1 MKITWL
7 GQAGLMFETENKII
21 LVDPYLS
28 DNVKNFEPKNYRR
41 VPVDER
47 FLKINPDVII
57 ITHNHLDHLDKE
69 TLKYYLTENVS
80 CLVLAPNGSWQ
91 ELRKFGGN
99 SNYVLF
105 NNGTTWTEGNVT
117 FTAVKAEHSDPYAIG
132 VIISAEGKNYYVT
145 GDTLYN
151 EQVFESLPNIEIK
164 AVFLPVNGVGNNM
177 NMKDAQAFAKR
188 VNAKHTVPIHYGM
201 FDTLT
206 AENIT
211 LENAVIPKLYESI
224 CLE

>member
-7 GQAGLMFETENKII
+7 GQAGLLFETDGKII

-41 VPVDER
+41 VSVDES
-47 FLKINPDVII
+47 FLKIKPDVIV

-69 TLKYYLTENVS
+69 TLKYYLIEDAE
-80 CLVLAPNGSWQ
+80 CLVLVPNGGWQ

-117 FTAVKAEHSDPYAIG
+117 FRAVKAEHSDPYAIG
-132 VIISAEGKNYYVT
+132 VIISADGKNYYVT

-151 EQVFESLPNIEIK
+151 EQVFDSLPDIELET
-164 AVFLPVNGVGNNM
+164 VFLPVNGVGNNM
-177 NMKDAQAFAKR
+177 NMTDAARFAKR
-188 VNAKHTVPIHYGM
+188 VNAKHTVPFHIGM
-201 FDTLT
+201 FDELT
-206 AENIT
+206 ADGFECENKVSAEMYRHIR
-211 LENAVIPKLYESI
+211 L
-224 CLE
+224 

>member
-41 VPVDER
+41 VPVDEK

-69 TLKYYLTENVS
+69 TLKYYLTENAG

-105 NNGTTWTEGNVT
+105 NNGTTWTENDIT

-132 VIISAEGKNYYVT
+132 VIINAEGKNYYVT

-151 EQVFESLPNIEIK
+151 EQVFESLPDIEIE
-164 AVFLPVNGVGNNM
+164 AIFLPVNGVGNNM
-177 NMKDAQAFAKR
+177 NMTDAARFAKR
-188 VNAKHTVPIHYGM
+188 VNAKYTVPFHICM
-201 FDTLT
+201 FDTSS
-206 AENIT
+206 ADSFECENKVSVQIYVNIN
-211 LENAVIPKLYESI
+211 LS
-224 CLE
+224 

>member
-7 GQAGLMFETENKII
+7 GQAGLLFETDNKKI

-41 VPVDER
+41 VPVDES
-47 FLKINPDVII
+47 FLKIKPDVIV

-69 TLKYYLTENVS
+69 TLKYYLTDEAE
-80 CLVLAPNGSWQ
+80 CLVLAPNGGWQ

-105 NNGTTWTEGNVT
+105 NNGTVWNEDNVT
-117 FTAVKAEHSDPYAIG
+117 FRAVKAEHSDAYAIG
-132 VIISAEGKNYYVT
+132 VIISSEGKNYYVT

-151 EQVFESLPNIEIK
+151 EQVFDSLPDVELE

-177 NMKDAQAFAKR
+177 NMTDAARFAKR
-188 VNAKHTVPIHYGM
+188 VNAKYTVPVHIGM
-201 FDTLT
+201 FDSLS
-206 AENIT
+206 ADGFKCDNKVQAKIYKY
-211 LENAVIPKLYESI
+211 IDF
-224 CLE
+224 

>member
-41 VPVDER
+41 VSVDER
-47 FLKINPDVII
+47 FLKITPDVIL

-80 CLVLAPNGSWQ
+80 CLILAPNGSWQ

-99 SNYVLF
+99 NNYVLF
-105 NNGTTWTEGNVT
+105 NNGTTWTENDIT

-132 VIISAEGKNYYVT
+132 VIINAEGKNYYVT

-151 EQVFESLPNIEIK
+151 EQVFDSLPDIEFEVI
-164 AVFLPVNGVGNNM
+164 FLPVNGVGNNM
-177 NMKDAQAFAKR
+177 NMADASRFAKR
-188 VNAKHTVPIHYGM
+188 VNARYTVPVHFGL

-211 LENAVIPKLYESI
+211 LDNAVIPKIFESI

>member
-7 GQAGLMFETENKII
+7 GQAGLLFETDGKKI

-41 VPVDER
+41 VPVDES
-47 FLKINPDVII
+47 FLRIKPDVII
-57 ITHNHLDHLDKE
+57 ITLNHLDHLDKE
-69 TLKYYLTENVS
+69 TLKYYLTEDAE
-80 CLVLAPNGSWQ
+80 CLVLVPNGGWQ

-105 NNGTTWTEGNVT
+105 NNCTTWTEGNIT
-117 FTAVKAEHSDPYAIG
+117 FRAVKAEHSDPYAIG
-132 VIISAEGKNYYVT
+132 VIISADGKNYYIT

-151 EQVFESLPNIEIK
+151 EQVFDSLPDIEFE

-177 NMKDAQAFAKR
+177 NMVDAAKFAKR
-188 VNAKHTVPIHYGM
+188 VNAKYTVPFHIGM
-201 FDTLT
+201 FDNLC
-206 AENIT
+206 
-211 LENAVIPKLYESI
+211 LENFDCDNKIIPTIYKEI
-224 CLE
+224 K